1 MHILQ
6 EIQNDL
12 RQHGTL
18 NFGKLRI
25 GSFSCHFS
33 TTLIGKE
40 KEMMKFAVTNFE
52 KVKEYA
58 KRFLQGQWT
67 FLGFGEENWF
77 GTLFYAP
84 EGKLDLTI
92 TQMKG
97 KFKDTVF
104 QYSRVSVF

>member
-1 MHILQ
+1 
-6 EIQNDL
+6 
-12 RQHGTL
+12 
-18 NFGKLRI
+18 
-25 GSFSCHFS
+25 
-33 TTLIGKE
+33 
-40 KEMMKFAVTNFE
+40 MKFAVANSE

-58 KRFLQGQWT
+58 KRFLQGHWT